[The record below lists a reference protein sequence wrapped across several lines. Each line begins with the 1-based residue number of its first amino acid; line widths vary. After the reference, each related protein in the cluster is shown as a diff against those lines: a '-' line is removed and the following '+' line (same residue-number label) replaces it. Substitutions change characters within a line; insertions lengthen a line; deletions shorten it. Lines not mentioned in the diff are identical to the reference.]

1 MQIKTIKLI
10 DLKTIKN
17 PKGDILKYL
26 SKNSKYYKKFGEIY
40 FSEIKKNKKKGWNLH
55 KTNNCFITV
64 PYGKVEFLI
73 QKDKSRIVKKVILS
87 KKNYKL
93 LIIPKSY
100 WFSFKSLS
108 KISIVVNSLETIHH
122 DKETIKKPI
131 N

>member
-1 MQIKTIKLI
+1 MKIKKIKLI
-10 DLKTIKN
+10 NLKSIKN

-26 SKNSKYYKKFGEIY
+26 SKDSKYYKKFGEIY

-55 KTNNCFITV
+55 KSNSCFIAV
-64 PYGKVEFLI
+64 PYGKVEFFI
-73 QKDKSRIVKKVILS
+73 QKDNKKIIKKVILS

-93 LIIPKSY
+93 LIIPKGY

-108 KISIVVNSLETIHH
+108 NISIIANSLEQIHQ
-122 DKETIKKPI
+122 DKETRKKPI

>member
-1 MQIKTIKLI
+1 MQIKKIKLVN
-10 DLKTIKN
+10 LKTIKN

-26 SKNSKYYKKFGEIY
+26 SKDSKYYKKFGEVY

-55 KTNNCFITV
+55 KTNSCFIAV
-64 PYGKVEFLI
+64 PYGKIEFLI
-73 QKDKSRIVKKVILS
+73 QKDKSKIVKKVILS

-108 KISIVVNSLETIHH
+108 KISLVVNSLETIHQ
-122 DKETIKKPI
+122 DKETRKKPI

>member
-1 MQIKTIKLI
+1 MQIKKIKLVN
-10 DLKTIKN
+10 LKTIKN

-26 SKNSKYYKKFGEIY
+26 SKDSKYYKKFGEVY
-40 FSEIKKNKKKGWNLH
+40 FSEIKKNKRKGWNLH
-55 KTNNCFITV
+55 KTNSCFIAV
-64 PYGKVEFLI
+64 PHGKIEFLI
-73 QKDKSRIVKKVILS
+73 QKDKSKIVKKIILS

-108 KISIVVNSLETIHH
+108 KISLIVNSLEKIHQ
-122 DKETIKKPI
+122 DKETRKKPL